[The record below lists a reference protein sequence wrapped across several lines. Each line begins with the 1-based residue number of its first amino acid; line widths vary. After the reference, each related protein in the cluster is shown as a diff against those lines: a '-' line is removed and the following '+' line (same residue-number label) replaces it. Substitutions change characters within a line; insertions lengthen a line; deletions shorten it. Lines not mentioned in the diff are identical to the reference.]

1 MNQTASAKPAGSPP
15 ASMLVKIMVAL
26 FLGICLATF
35 AAVGSYIYGIA
46 TGQSI
51 LSELN
56 WLFAASST
64 QLMWYVTRAAGIT
77 AYLLLWFSM
86 LWGLLVPTKLL
97 DPILERSFTFD
108 FHQFLSLLAVGFILV
123 HVLVLLLDRYL
134 PYSWTQILVPF
145 LSPYRPFWVGVGGLA
160 FYLILLVTIT
170 FYLRR
175 RIGMNTFRSLH
186 GLSFLGYLGATL
198 HGLFSGTDTAL
209 PAVKL
214 MYASTA
220 LVVVFLGAY
229 WFIWK
234 EQQKRAK
241 TVSLSM
247 PKAPVQARTR

>member
-1 MNQTASAKPAGSPP
+1 
-15 ASMLVKIMVAL
+15 
-26 FLGICLATF
+26 
-35 AAVGSYIYGIA
+35 
-46 TGQSI
+46 
-51 LSELN
+51 
-56 WLFAASST
+56 
-64 QLMWYVTRAAGIT
+64 
-77 AYLLLWFSM
+77 
-86 LWGLLVPTKLL
+86 
-97 DPILERSFTFD
+97 
-108 FHQFLSLLAVGFILV
+108 
-123 HVLVLLLDRYL
+123 
-134 PYSWTQILVPF
+134 
-145 LSPYRPFWVGVGGLA
+145 VGGLA